1 MIFFWGGGRG
11 GLGWGEEGWVGGGKF
26 MSDTHIV
33 TLSND
38 RVIIFQGGG
47 VGGGRKVSFNNKL
60 LMLRSELFLKLVTPL
75 DAKL

>member
-1 MIFFWGGGRG
+1 M
-11 GLGWGEEGWVGGGKF
+11 GGGKF
-26 MSDTHIV
+26 MSDTHTHTIV

-38 RVIIFQGGG
+38 RVIIFPGGG